1 MSYTEKHIAILSGRD
16 AVRRRPGMYIG
27 STDRRGLHHLVF
39 ELIDNAVDERL
50 AGYGDHIHIQLF
62 EDGACSVSDNGRGIP
77 VQVIPEDGRSA
88 CEVVL
93 TTLHAGSKFGNGAYK
108 VSGGLHGVGLSCVN
122 ALSEW
127 LQVDIQ
133 RDGFSHQQRFS
144 RGLPDGPLERI
155 GESQAV
161 GTAIKFLP
169 DARIFRQELDF
180 DPEVICWRAEELAY
194 LNPGLRI
201 SVMTPDHTWHTYCF
215 DNGISDFV
223 HKLSKGRR
231 PIHEDVIALDG
242 QAGELQ
248 VRLGLRWTA
257 LYDEEVLTY
266 VNAIRTHDGGVHLMA
281 LHEGVFE
288 VIRGC
293 SVNSGVEPELLA
305 PSDIREGM
313 TAVLS
318 ILIPEP
324 EFEGQ
329 TKNRLTNPEVG
340 EQIKAIVIEQLQRH
354 FDDHPVMMRR
364 IIQRCTEAAKA
375 RLAADQAG
383 AAARYQLAP
392 EIATPEVYR
401 HQFGER
407 SKNWHDSATWITH
420 DELLSAHGNMC
431 VMPPDSVCLDVCCG
445 SGVVG
450 NSFKGKV
457 SKIIGLDITPEMVEL
472 AKTRLDEVVL
482 GTVYDIPFP
491 DNHFEVVCNREVM
504 HLMPDPMKMMRE
516 VVRVLK
522 PGGQFVVGQILPFGP
537 EDAAWMYRIFKK
549 KQPLLYHMFQD
560 EDFENL
566 LVESGLVD
574 IQKQDLR
581 VWESID
587 VWIDTIETSALHRFE
602 IRKLFHEAP
611 EHVKRIHPFEIQP
624 SGKIQ
629 DCWRWVVYS
638 ARKPEQ

>member
-1 MSYTEKHIAILSGRD
+1 MSYTEKHIAILSGRE

-27 STDRRGLHHLVF
+27 STDRRGLHHMVF

-50 AGYGDHIHIQLF
+50 AGYGTNIEIVLHS
-62 EDGACSVSDNGRGIP
+62 DGSCSVSDNGRGIP
-77 VQVIPEDGRSA
+77 VNVIPEDGRSA

-93 TTLHAGSKFGNGAYK
+93 TTLHAGSKFGDGAYK

-127 LQVDIQ
+127 LTVEVFRSGQEHRQ
-133 RDGFSHQQRFS
+133 RYG
-144 RGLPDGPLERI
+144 RGIPEGPLT
-155 GESQAV
+155 GV
-161 GTAIKFLP
+161 GASDKSGTRVRFLP

-180 DPEVICWRAEELAY
+180 DPEVLRWRAEELAY
-194 LNPGLRI
+194 LNTGLQI
-201 SVMTPDHTWHTYCF
+201 SLTTLDGTTYRYCF
-215 DNGISDFV
+215 QQGIFDFV

-231 PIHEDVIALDG
+231 PIHDPIVHLIG
-242 QAGELQ
+242 QAGDLHID
-248 VRLGLRWTA
+248 LGLRWTA
-257 LYDEEVLTY
+257 LYDEEAYSY
-266 VNAIRTHDGGVHLMA
+266 VNAIRTHDGGVHLDA
-281 LHEGVFE
+281 LHDAVFE
-288 VIRGC
+288 VLRDAAVGRGVD
-293 SVNSGVEPELLA
+293 SAFLIPA
-305 PSDIREGM
+305 DTREGM

-318 ILIPEP
+318 LMVPDP

-329 TKNRLTNPEVG
+329 TKNRLADPVLGQQIQTLIATLFRQYLEANKEVAR
-340 EQIKAIVIEQLQRH
+340 AIVQRA
-354 FDDHPVMMRR
+354 
-364 IIQRCTEAAKA
+364 TEAAHA
-375 RLAADQAG
+375 RLAAGQAG
-383 AAARYQLAP
+383 AAARYQLTP

-420 DELLSAHGNMC
+420 DELLAAHGNMC
-431 VMPPDSVCLDVCCG
+431 VMPADSVCLDVCCG

-450 NSFKGKV
+450 NSFRGKV
-457 SKIIGLDITPEMVEL
+457 AKVVGLDITPEMVEL
-472 AKTRLDEVVL
+472 SKQRLDEVHL

-491 DNHFEVVCNREVM
+491 DNCFEVVCNREVM

-537 EDAAWMYRIFKK
+537 QDAAWMYRIFKK

-560 EDFENL
+560 VDFEKL
-566 LVESGLVD
+566 LLDAGLVD
-574 IQKQDLR
+574 IQTKELC

-611 EHVKRIHPFEIQP
+611 DYVKAVHPFKINP

-629 DCWRWVVYS
+629 DCWRWVIYS
-638 ARKPEQ
+638 ARKPQ